1 MLKAFVVDDEKLV
14 RKGFISLID
23 WSSFGIEIVGEA
35 ADGKSAL
42 AALQTQQI
50 DLLFTDITMP
60 NMSGFE
66 LIREVQK
73 LKPRVYTV
81 VLTCHHDFDYL
92 QEAMRLGA
100 IDYFVKTLLDMDNID
115 VIMNRIVSVI
125 TEGRSKYAAVY
136 VDKTSILHSY
146 GAGLY
151 YFPLKAGMQLEA
163 SQLLKPGSHG
173 PNLHTEGGGWL
184 LPMKADWNASDWER
198 EWNRAPIAQWL
209 PIYVSDLSLWSSE
222 QDWVYT
228 IPLRLQQIV
237 FYRYAPDT
245 MMGLLKVSGSEIKR
259 LHNFADDQNESLDQH
274 WYQYQW
280 LYLRKEWEKLI
291 ELIESAHPAAKQLN
305 RLAENLIEDIEPMMS
320 ELPAFQKMKKS
331 VLTNYFWTDWQ
342 RWLQDF
348 TQLIWQLTFDRSFS
362 PDVVISL
369 PRAIRYMKQNL
380 GREINQHEVA
390 AYVNM
395 SRSYFSRYFKSLIG
409 EPFGDFLRSL
419 RFAYAIELLEQSEL
433 PIYVIAEKSGFLD
446 DKYFSRVFR
455 ERTGSLPTEYR
466 SAHNLLN

>member
-14 RKGFISLID
+14 RKGFISMID
-23 WSSFGIEIVGEA
+23 WSSYGIEIVGEA

-100 IDYFVKTLLDMDNID
+100 IDYFVKTLIDMDNID
-115 VIMNRIVSVI
+115 SVMNRIVNLI
-125 TEGRSKYAAVY
+125 AENRSKDAVSFI
-136 VDKTSILHSY
+136 DKPSMLLTY

-151 YFPLKAGMQLEA
+151 FFPLKAGIHLEA
-163 SQLLKPGSHG
+163 SQVIKPSSHG
-173 PNLHTEGGGWL
+173 PMLNTEGGGWL
-184 LPMKADWNASDWER
+184 LPIQANWNSSEWER
-198 EWNRAPIAQWL
+198 EWNRAPIAHWL
-209 PIYVSDLSLWSSE
+209 PIYVSDLAAWSSE
-222 QDWVYT
+222 QEWVFT
-228 IPLRLQQIV
+228 IPLRLQEIV
-237 FYRYAPDT
+237 FYRYVPGT
-245 MMGLLKVSGSEIKR
+245 MMGLLRVSGSEIK
-259 LHNFADDQNESLDQH
+259 HSQNIPHDQMQSLDQH
-274 WYQYQW
+274 WHQYQW
-280 LYLRKEWEKLI
+280 LYLRKEWEKLL
-291 ELIESAHPAAKQLN
+291 EEIESVRPTAKQLV
-305 RLAENLIEDIEPMMS
+305 RLATNLIEDVEPMMS
-320 ELPAFQKMKKS
+320 GLPVFKIMKKS
-331 VLTNYFWTDWQ
+331 VQSNLFWAGWQ

-380 GREINQHEVA
+380 GLELNQNEVA
-390 AYVNM
+390 TYVNM
-395 SRSYFSRYFKSLIG
+395 SRSYFSRCFKNLIG
-409 EPFGDFLRSL
+409 ESFGDFLRTL

-433 PIYVIAEKSGFLD
+433 PIYVIAEKSGFQD

-455 ERTGSLPTEYR
+455 ERTGKLPTEYR
-466 SAHNLLN
+466 SANNLLN